1 MYNVDVAVTQMVN
14 GWAGQMP
21 LADFVMIWL
30 SSLGVPVLVLA
41 VGLQWW
47 RRANRP
53 GVRHT
58 LVASGLSFLLGLA
71 LNQVILL
78 LVHRIRPY
86 DQGVTHLLIA
96 PSADPSF
103 PSDHATAAIAIAA
116 TFLLHGQRRTGLAF
130 LAAALLVM
138 ISRVYIGTHYASDV
152 VGGALTAALASIVI
166 SIAYRPG
173 TKADRLITGIL

>member
-1 MYNVDVAVTQMVN
+1 MYKFDVAVTGAIN
-14 GWAGQMP
+14 GLAGAFP
-21 LADFVMIWL
+21 TIDLILIWL
-30 SSLGVPVLVLA
+30 SSLGVPILVLA
-41 VGLQWW
+41 VGVQWW
-47 RRANRP
+47 RRANRR

-58 LVASGLSFLLGLA
+58 LVASGLSFLLGVA

-103 PSDHATAAIAIAA
+103 PSDHATAAISIAA
-116 TFLLHGQRRTGLAF
+116 TFMLNGLRRTGLAF

-152 VGGALTAALASIVI
+152 VGGALTAALASIVVF
-166 SIAYRPG
+166 IAYRPG